1 MILLSVSFFASAIL
15 CGASLYILSSLLPLN
30 FLAARFN
37 SRTNHSVS
45 ARQIGGLALIP
56 AIVISLVLFGT
67 YLGLEKRM
75 VLSLSGASL
84 LLWIIGALDDR
95 FELSV
100 KTRFAAQFIAAC
112 LIIYGLAADF
122 RLFPELL
129 PHSVEI
135 IILIVA
141 LIASINITNFMDG
154 LDLMTVGGIG
164 TPLLG
169 VAILAALTM
178 TDTGTGAIA
187 AVTAGGLLGFAFF
200 NRPPARIFLGDSGSL
215 PIGLLAGTVFLL
227 LAKNTH
233 IVVAL
238 ILPLYYILDTST
250 TLILRAAK
258 GENIL
263 KAHSQH
269 AYQLAKRSGWSVQ
282 KIIVHVVLL
291 NLFLI
296 GGAMIIIRSEHI
308 FVQIAGLFVA
318 LAVVFL
324 LLLDFRGLIRKL

>member
-1 MILLSVSFFASAIL
+1 MILLSLSFFASAIL
-15 CGASLYILSSLLPLN
+15 CGAGLYILSSLLPSG

-37 SRTNHSVS
+37 SRSNHSVA

-56 AIVISLVLFGT
+56 AIVLSLVLFGT
-67 YLGLEKRM
+67 HLGLDSRM
-75 VLSLSGASL
+75 MLCLSGASL

-112 LIIYGLAADF
+112 LILYGLGADF
-122 RLFPELL
+122 RLFPKLL

-135 IILIVA
+135 IILVIA

-169 VAILAALTM
+169 VAILAALMM
-178 TDTGTGAIA
+178 TDAGSGAIA
-187 AVTAGGLLGFAFF
+187 AITAGGLLGFAFF

-250 TLILRAAK
+250 TLILRAVK
-258 GENIL
+258 GENIF

-269 AYQLAKRSGWSVQ
+269 AYQLARRSGWSVQ

-291 NLFLI
+291 NLLLI
-296 GGAMIIIRSEHI
+296 SGAMIIIRCEHI
-308 FVQIAGLFVA
+308 FVQIAGLFIA
-318 LAVVFL
+318 LVVVLL
-324 LLLDFRGLIRKL
+324 LLLDFRGLIRTL

>member
-1 MILLSVSFFASAIL
+1 QHSHFQKQKFSLKTPKLVYADHNATPVNVPYPQLCSHMDYTIAIDETLYFLIEVKLILDHRLLSLVFLMIFLSVSFFASAIL
-15 CGASLYILSSLLPLN
+15 CGAGLYILSSLLPSS

-37 SRTNHSVS
+37 SRSNHSVA

-56 AIVISLVLFGT
+56 AIVLSLVLFGT
-67 YLGLEKRM
+67 HLGLDSRM
-75 VLSLSGASL
+75 MLCLSGASL

-112 LIIYGLAADF
+112 LILYGMGADF

-135 IILIVA
+135 IILIIA

-178 TDTGTGAIA
+178 TDAGSGAIA
-187 AVTAGGLLGFAFF
+187 AITAGGLLGF
-200 NRPPARIFLGDSGSL
+200 
-215 PIGLLAGTVFLL
+215 
-227 LAKNTH
+227 
-233 IVVAL
+233 
-238 ILPLYYILDTST
+238 
-250 TLILRAAK
+250 
-258 GENIL
+258 
-263 KAHSQH
+263 
-269 AYQLAKRSGWSVQ
+269 
-282 KIIVHVVLL
+282 
-291 NLFLI
+291 
-296 GGAMIIIRSEHI
+296 
-308 FVQIAGLFVA
+308 
-318 LAVVFL
+318 
-324 LLLDFRGLIRKL
+324 